1 MKRFL
6 TIFLCAVM
14 VLSLAACGNTNDDDN
29 NKKPDNDNQ
38 VENPAEEETP
48 DDAVS
53 YVPLDILN
61 TVWDS
66 YAEEDK
72 FAAAGG
78 ENMDG
83 PGEMTG
89 DYGSSDMLDYLLG
102 LPVDCADMV
111 TDVACLMHMLNANTF
126 TSGAYKVVESADAA
140 LVAEAIKN
148 NILNRQWM
156 CGFPEKM
163 FVASVG
169 DCLVSAF
176 GHEEVMAKF
185 KENLVAAYPETI
197 FICEED
203 LAV

>member
-6 TIFLCAVM
+6 AVFLCAVM
-14 VLSLAACGNTNDDDN
+14 VLSLAACGNTDND

-38 VENPAEEETP
+38 IENPAEDENTPEE
-48 DDAVS
+48 AVS

-66 YAEEDK
+66 YAEDDK
-72 FAAAGG
+72 FPAAGG
-78 ENMDG
+78 ENMGG

-89 DYGSSDMLDYLLG
+89 DYGSPDMLDYLLG
-102 LPVDCADMV
+102 LPADCNDMV
-111 TDVACLMHMLNANTF
+111 TDVAGLMHMMNANTF
-126 TSGAYKVVESADAA
+126 TGGAYKVVESADAA
-140 LVAEAIKN
+140 SVAEAIKN

-156 CGFPEKM
+156 CGFPDKL

-176 GHEEVMAKF
+176 GHEEIIAKF
-185 KENLVAAYPETI
+185 KENLVAAYPDTA

-203 LAV
+203 LAG